1 MRGLKI
7 ITFQILI
14 QFLISMSYRLIL
26 TLLLIV
32 SVAELFAQNFDFNYN
47 SSGRRVCLVTTAS
60 SVEDEGIVILFHD
73 SLSNANDP
81 IDVYRRPFGE
91 ASWDQVAFS
100 LSPGTGRWLDTE
112 PNVGE
117 TFEYKVKRTSTWTY
131 ASESYEAVGYTIGT
145 RMQNYFAPKGSMIL
159 LVSDDVVSSLPEKF
173 FRLKK
178 EITADGWFIHELV
191 VPRASNWDSGAEVV
205 QIKQQISNLYASLP
219 QEEKPKMLF
228 IIGHVPLPR
237 CGSTDVVAPDDHSQ
251 NTGARGCDGY
261 YADLD
266 GIYTDTATYNPGGL
280 ATPLAVNLPGD
291 FKWDQDFFPSDLEMA
306 FGRIDFADLTDL
318 NTPEMELI
326 ERYFDRLSGYRNVE
340 EGFEMG
346 QKSGFYSG
354 YDNSNDG
361 SFRSLP
367 NISGPE
373 NVYQNYAGGNHN
385 QWVREN
391 GPFAIYMQNRNV
403 PEISDWVQFGMD
415 ATVYSSDQSYW
426 GFGDVPQGSGA
437 YSRIRALLGVES
449 KCLIALWTTTGIN
462 IFHQVC
468 TGISVGLAMKEI
480 MNHNEVNQ
488 YLEKPPQQYD
498 DERWWN
504 RTHFAF
510 YGDPSLQLY
519 QVKPVEWINLEA
531 SGSNAIL
538 FWSRSSVQG
547 AGYQVYESDNELG
560 PFERITTNSLSDTS
574 FVIPNYSV
582 GNWYMVKVT
591 QSHTAGCGE
600 IVNTSMGISL
610 QADIDVGIQ
619 GTSINKI
626 IQIHPNPAQSIA
638 HLEFSEISNYI
649 SILSADGKLIE
660 AYKNLNSK
668 KVSIPVDHLKSGV
681 YFIQIGFIG
690 GSNQVEKLIITK

>member
-1 MRGLKI
+1 
-7 ITFQILI
+7 
-14 QFLISMSYRLIL
+14 
-26 TLLLIV
+26 
-32 SVAELFAQNFDFNYN
+32 
-47 SSGRRVCLVTTAS
+47 
-60 SVEDEGIVILFHD
+60 
-73 SLSNANDP
+73 
-81 IDVYRRPFGE
+81 
-91 ASWDQVAFS
+91 
-100 LSPGTGRWLDTE
+100 
-112 PNVGE
+112 
-117 TFEYKVKRTSTWTY
+117 
-131 ASESYEAVGYTIGT
+131 
-145 RMQNYFAPKGSMIL
+145 
-159 LVSDDVVSSLPEKF
+159 
-173 FRLKK
+173 
-178 EITADGWFIHELV
+178 
-191 VPRASNWDSGAEVV
+191 
-205 QIKQQISNLYASLP
+205 
-219 QEEKPKMLF
+219 
-228 IIGHVPLPR
+228 
-237 CGSTDVVAPDDHSQ
+237 
-251 NTGARGCDGY
+251 
-261 YADLD
+261 
-266 GIYTDTATYNPGGL
+266 
-280 ATPLAVNLPGD
+280 LPGD